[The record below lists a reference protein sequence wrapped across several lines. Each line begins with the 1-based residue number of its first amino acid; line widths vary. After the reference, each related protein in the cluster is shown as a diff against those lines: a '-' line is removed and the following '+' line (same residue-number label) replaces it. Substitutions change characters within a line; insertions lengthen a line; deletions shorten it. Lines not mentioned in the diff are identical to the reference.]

1 MDFSRVRRSVV
12 GGMLVLWA
20 AGAASGCAPD
30 SADDGDVTT
39 VTVALTTVPTGV
51 QCVRL
56 VATPTSGSATTKTFT
71 VAAGSSSASLQIG
84 PFTPGNYTL
93 SGDAFNVACT
103 SISGVAPWT
112 ADSVPVTVRTG
123 QAATVTMTFRKENPV
138 TVNVNFVNNVL
149 GLSMSFMNG
158 FVVTDSGILQ
168 TGVIPGTVSYTRA
181 NFAAFDSSSI
191 PGNAVASI
199 AASNNAVCAIRVDGT
214 IWCWGSNPYG
224 ETGPGIALGGSSS
237 TPVQLTALGGATQI
251 AAGANHFC
259 AVASNVLWCWGR
271 NESGELGNNTTANS
285 TNPVRVQNIVPV
297 RSLSLGFSS
306 SYAVSTSGTLFAWG
320 SNASGQ
326 LGDGTFVNRL
336 IATSMLESVGVI
348 SVAGGGNHACD
359 QRADGSVH
367 CWGQNFSGQLGN
379 GTTSASSATPVVVS
393 GLTAKQ
399 LVASYSS
406 NCALTTSGLTQCW
419 GSNRY
424 GAVGDSTAVDRTTPV
439 SVSLGSV
446 SLTTLVGSSTID
458 TNCGLSTTTDVW
470 CWGEDNAGNLGD
482 GTMNSQFAPV
492 RAVLQ

>member
-56 VATPTSGSATTKTFT
+56 VAAPTSGSATTKTFT
-71 VAAGSSSASLQIG
+71 VAAGSSSASLPIG

-103 SISGVAPWT
+103 GISGVAPWT

-168 TGVIPGTVSYTRA
+168 TGVIPGAGLVHAGQLR
-181 NFAAFDSSSI
+181 
-191 PGNAVASI
+191 GLRLELVRQRRRVRH
-199 AASNNAVCAIRVDGT
+199 AASNSVCAIRVDGT

-237 TPVQLTALGGATQI
+237 TPVQLTALGGAAQI

-259 AVASNVLWCWGR
+259 AVRRTSFGAGAATNRAGSA
-271 NESGELGNNTTANS
+271 TTPPPAAPIRWS
-285 TNPVRVQNIVPV
+285 RTSCPCG
-297 RSLSLGFSS
+297 LFLGFSS

-359 QRADGSVH
+359 QRADRASALQ
-367 CWGQNFSGQLGN
+367 GQNFSGQLGN

-393 GLTAKQ
+393 GLTAM

-406 NCALTTSGLTQCW
+406 NCAPDHFGPDAVLGLEPLQ
-419 GSNRY
+419 
-424 GAVGDSTAVDRTTPV
+424 AVGDSTAVDRTTPV
-439 SVSLGSV
+439 SGQPMAPSPAHAGRFEHHRHQLRPLVHHGRGAGAK
-446 SLTTLVGSSTID
+446 TMRATLAT
-458 TNCGLSTTTDVW
+458 
-470 CWGEDNAGNLGD
+470 A
-482 GTMNSQFAPV
+482 
-492 RAVLQ
+492 R

>member
-1 MDFSRVRRSVV
+1 
-12 GGMLVLWA
+12 MLVLWV
-20 AGAASGCAPD
+20 AGVASGCAPD
-30 SADDGDVTT
+30 SAAGGSDDGDITSIS
-39 VTVALTTVPTGV
+39 VAITTVPTGV
-51 QCVRL
+51 QCIRL
-56 VATPTSGSATTKTFT
+56 VATPTSGTATTKTFT

-112 ADSVPVTVRTG
+112 ADPVSVTVRAG
-123 QAATVTMTFRKENPV
+123 QATTVTMTFRKENPV
-138 TVNVNFVNNVL
+138 TVNVNFVNSVL

-158 FVVTDSGILQ
+158 FVVTDGGILQ
-168 TGVIPGTVSYTRA
+168 TGVIPGTLSYTRA

-214 IWCWGSNPYG
+214 IWCWGSNQFG
-224 ETGPGIALGGSSS
+224 ETGPGIAIGGSSS

-251 AAGANHFC
+251 AAGAYHFC
-259 AVASNVLWCWGR
+259 AVAASVVWCWGR
-271 NESGELGNNTTANS
+271 NDSGQLGNNTTTNS
-285 TNPVRVQNIVPV
+285 TNPVRVQNIVTV

-306 SYAVSTSGTLFAWG
+306 SYAVSSSGTLFAWV

-326 LGDGTFVNRL
+326 LGDGTSVNRL
-336 IATSMLESVGVI
+336 IATSTLERAGVI

-359 QRADGSVH
+359 QRAMGASIAGVR
-367 CWGQNFSGQLGN
+367 
-379 GTTSASSATPVVVS
+379 TSTASSATPVVVS

-399 LVASYSS
+399 VVASFSS
-406 NCALTTSGLTQCW
+406 SCALTTSGLTQCW
-419 GSNRY
+419 GSNHF
-424 GAVGDSTAVDRTTPV
+424 GAVGDSSAVDRITPV

-482 GTMNSQFAPV
+482 GTLNSEFTPV
-492 RAVLQ
+492 RPVLQ